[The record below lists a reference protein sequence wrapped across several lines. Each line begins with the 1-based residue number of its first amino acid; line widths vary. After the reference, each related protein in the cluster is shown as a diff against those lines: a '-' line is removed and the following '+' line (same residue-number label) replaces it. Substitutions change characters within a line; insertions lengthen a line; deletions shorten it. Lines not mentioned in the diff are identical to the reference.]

1 MGHRT
6 SAFESPGF
14 SQGAPH
20 LGCTFDPATPGREA
34 KRRVDG
40 RVTPTHVAGLDPDL
54 PSQAGAV
61 AQRGENQTFVSG
73 KAGRFIK
80 KMS

>member
-1 MGHRT
+1 MGQRRT

-14 SQGAPH
+14 S
-20 LGCTFDPATPGREA
+20 
-34 KRRVDG
+34 RRVDG

-61 AQRGENQTFVSG
+61 AQRGENQTFVSV